1 MWHAAR
7 RGARLAASN
16 ASTAS
21 AARALRGEA
30 ASRATGVASSWPAGA
45 SDASA
50 LARRLDWPSPSGF
63 ASAAHAAV
71 AARGASGPRAPPLAL
86 RAARALLHASPAS
99 AGDERDKKYT
109 GRPDGKDGKDHKT
122 RKRDGEKGEK
132 GERGSSALSASRY
145 RDANVG
151 SDAADDD
158 RVLSELLA
166 GAKAVAVREHL
177 EALSSPDAAD
187 REPGTKPTTHL
198 TRAAFD
204 ALLAEHGYAD
214 AASRADAT
222 RAFRDAG
229 AVVVLGDLVYL
240 DGAQV
245 TRDILHALPA
255 VPGAVY
261 GLDPKTLAELES
273 EMAAIQVDVDAA
285 AARAARRS
293 NAIVF
298 GGLVLLCAQ
307 LGDVRA
313 PDVRRAELGRDG
325 AHLVFRGRLQRHP
338 AVRVLHGQPAG
349 LLLRRLVEAH
359 ARALPA
365 PEHRARAR
373 RRRSVRGA
381 RQEAREKKWR
391 VTRRGSIGERV
402 RIFMPRRP
410 NRPKGCVR

>member
-177 EALSSPDAAD
+177 EALSSPDPAD

-307 LGDVRA
+307 LATFVRLTYVELSWDVMEPISYFVGVFNAILLYVYFMVNQRDFSFDDWSKRMRA
-313 PDVRRAELGRDG
+313 HFRRRNIERA
-325 AHLVFRGRLQRHP
+325 
-338 AVRVLHGQPAG
+338 RVDAARYAALA
-349 LLLRRLVEAH
+349 RRL
-359 ARALPA
+359 
-365 PEHRARAR
+365 
-373 RRRSVRGA
+373 G
-381 RQEAREKKWR
+381 KKS
-391 VTRRGSIGERV
+391 GG
-402 RIFMPRRP
+402 
-410 NRPKGCVR
+410 

>member
-1 MWHAAR
+1 M
-7 RGARLAASN
+7 
-16 ASTAS
+16 
-21 AARALRGEA
+21 
-30 ASRATGVASSWPAGA
+30 
-45 SDASA
+45 
-50 LARRLDWPSPSGF
+50 
-63 ASAAHAAV
+63 
-71 AARGASGPRAPPLAL
+71 
-86 RAARALLHASPAS
+86 
-99 AGDERDKKYT
+99 
-109 GRPDGKDGKDHKT
+109 
-122 RKRDGEKGEK
+122 
-132 GERGSSALSASRY
+132 SASRY

-307 LGDVRA
+307 LATFVRLTYVELSWDVMEPISYFVGVFNAILLYVYFMVNQRDFSFDDWSKRMRA
-313 PDVRRAELGRDG
+313 HFRRRNIERA
-325 AHLVFRGRLQRHP
+325 
-338 AVRVLHGQPAG
+338 RVDAARYAALA
-349 LLLRRLVEAH
+349 RRL
-359 ARALPA
+359 
-365 PEHRARAR
+365 
-373 RRRSVRGA
+373 G
-381 RQEAREKKWR
+381 KKS
-391 VTRRGSIGERV
+391 GG
-402 RIFMPRRP
+402 
-410 NRPKGCVR
+410 

>member
-50 LARRLDWPSPSGF
+50 LARRLYRPSPSGF

-109 GRPDGKDGKDHKT
+109 GRPDGKDGKDKT
-122 RKRDGEKGEK
+122 RKRDGEKGGK
-132 GERGSSALSASRY
+132 GERGSSAVSASRL
-145 RDANVG
+145 DANVA
-151 SDAADDD
+151 SDAANDD

-177 EALSSPDAAD
+177 EALSLPDAED

-245 TRDILHALPA
+245 TKDILRALPA

-261 GLDPKTLAELES
+261 GLDPETLAELES

-307 LGDVRA
+307 LATFVRLTYVELSWDVMEPISYFVGVFNAILLYVYFMVNQRDFSFDDWSKRMRA
-313 PDVRRAELGRDG
+313 HFRRQNIERA
-325 AHLVFRGRLQRHP
+325 
-338 AVRVLHGQPAG
+338 RVDAARYAALA
-349 LLLRRLVEAH
+349 RRL
-359 ARALPA
+359 
-365 PEHRARAR
+365 
-373 RRRSVRGA
+373 G
-381 RQEAREKKWR
+381 KK
-391 VTRRGSIGERV
+391 
-402 RIFMPRRP
+402 
-410 NRPKGCVR
+410 

>member
-7 RGARLAASN
+7 RGARLAASS

-50 LARRLDWPSPSGF
+50 LARRLDRPSPSGF

-109 GRPDGKDGKDHKT
+109 GRPDGKDGKDKT
-122 RKRDGEKGEK
+122 RKRDGEKGGK
-132 GERGSSALSASRY
+132 GERGSSAVSASRL
-145 RDANVG
+145 DANVA
-151 SDAADDD
+151 SDAANDD

-177 EALSSPDAAD
+177 DALSTPDAAD

-245 TRDILHALPA
+245 TKDILRALPA
-255 VPGAVY
+255 VPGTVY
-261 GLDPKTLAELES
+261 GLDPETLAELES

-307 LGDVRA
+307 LATFVRLTYVELSWDVMEPISYFVGVFNAILLYVYFMVNQRDFSFDDWSKRMRA
-313 PDVRRAELGRDG
+313 HFRRRNIERA
-325 AHLVFRGRLQRHP
+325 
-338 AVRVLHGQPAG
+338 RVDAARYAALA
-349 LLLRRLVEAH
+349 RRLGKK
-359 ARALPA
+359 
-365 PEHRARAR
+365 
-373 RRRSVRGA
+373 RG
-381 RQEAREKKWR
+381 
-391 VTRRGSIGERV
+391 G
-402 RIFMPRRP
+402 
-410 NRPKGCVR
+410 

>member
-50 LARRLDWPSPSGF
+50 LARRLDRPSPSGF

-71 AARGASGPRAPPLAL
+71 AARGASGPRAPPLARARRRARCCTPPLPRPGTRGTRSTPAGRMARMARTRLGRETGRRAVRASGVL
-86 RAARALLHASPAS
+86 RLCPRRGWTRTSRLTPRTTIAFCPSCSPAP
-99 AGDERDKKYT
+99 K
-109 GRPDGKDGKDHKT
+109 PWP
-122 RKRDGEKGEK
+122 
-132 GERGSSALSASRY
+132 SASTSR
-145 RDANVG
+145 RCPCPTLRTANPERNPPRT
-151 SDAADDD
+151 S
-158 RVLSELLA
+158 
-166 GAKAVAVREHL
+166 
-177 EALSSPDAAD
+177 
-187 REPGTKPTTHL
+187 

-245 TRDILHALPA
+245 TKDILRALPA

-261 GLDPKTLAELES
+261 GLDPETLAELES

-307 LGDVRA
+307 LATFVRLTYVELSWDVME
-313 PDVRRAELGRDG
+313 PISYL
-325 AHLVFRGRLQRHP
+325 RGRLQRHP

-381 RQEAREKKWR
+381 RQEAREK
-391 VTRRGSIGERV
+391 RGG
-402 RIFMPRRP
+402 
-410 NRPKGCVR
+410 

>member
-307 LGDVRA
+307 LATFVRLTYVELSWDVMEPISYFVGVFNAILLYVYFMVNQRDFSFDDWSKRMRA
-313 PDVRRAELGRDG
+313 HFRRRNIERA
-325 AHLVFRGRLQRHP
+325 
-338 AVRVLHGQPAG
+338 RVDAARYAALA
-349 LLLRRLVEAH
+349 RRL
-359 ARALPA
+359 
-365 PEHRARAR
+365 
-373 RRRSVRGA
+373 G
-381 RQEAREKKWR
+381 KKS
-391 VTRRGSIGERV
+391 GG
-402 RIFMPRRP
+402 
-410 NRPKGCVR
+410 

>member
-307 LGDVRA
+307 LATFVRLTYVELSWDVMEPISYFVGVFNAILLYVYFMVNQRDFSFDDWSKRMRA
-313 PDVRRAELGRDG
+313 HFRRRNIERA
-325 AHLVFRGRLQRHP
+325 
-338 AVRVLHGQPAG
+338 RVDAARYAALA
-349 LLLRRLVEAH
+349 RRLGKK
-359 ARALPA
+359 
-365 PEHRARAR
+365 
-373 RRRSVRGA
+373 RG
-381 RQEAREKKWR
+381 
-391 VTRRGSIGERV
+391 G
-402 RIFMPRRP
+402 
-410 NRPKGCVR
+410 

>member
-50 LARRLDWPSPSGF
+50 LARRLDWPSTSGF
-63 ASAAHAAV
+63 ASDAHAAV

-99 AGDERDKKYT
+99 AGDERDKQYT
-109 GRPDGKDGKDHKT
+109 GRPDGKDGKDKT
-122 RKRDGEKGEK
+122 RKRDGEKGGK
-132 GERGSSALSASRY
+132 GERGSSAVSVSKY
-145 RDANVG
+145 RDANG
-151 SDAADDD
+151 ASTTTANDD

-177 EALSSPDAAD
+177 EALSSPTSAAD
-187 REPGTKPTTHL
+187 FRENEPGTKPTTHL

-214 AASRADAT
+214 ARSRADAT

-245 TRDILHALPA
+245 TRDVLHALPA

-261 GLDPKTLAELES
+261 GLDPETLAELES

-307 LGDVRA
+307 LATFVRLTYVELSWDVMEPISYFVGVFNAILLYVYFMVNQRDFSFDDWSKRMRA
-313 PDVRRAELGRDG
+313 HFRRRNIERA
-325 AHLVFRGRLQRHP
+325 
-338 AVRVLHGQPAG
+338 RVDAARYAALA
-349 LLLRRLVEAH
+349 RRL
-359 ARALPA
+359 
-365 PEHRARAR
+365 
-373 RRRSVRGA
+373 G
-381 RQEAREKKWR
+381 KKS
-391 VTRRGSIGERV
+391 GG
-402 RIFMPRRP
+402 
-410 NRPKGCVR
+410 